1 MPEKEKFF
9 HSVYLDKDK
18 CCGCITCIKT
28 CPTQAIRVRNGKAHI
43 IKEFCIDCGECI
55 RHCPHYAKL
64 ASFDHME
71 ALSRFKHTVVLPP
84 PSLYGQFNH
93 LDDINIILTA
103 LTMIG
108 FDDVFEVGAAA
119 ELVSDETRKYLA
131 ENPEPNIVISTACPT
146 VTRLIRIR
154 FPELL
159 DTLLPLKPPV
169 EVAAELARA
178 RAAKKTGLKPEEIGI
193 VFISPCPSK
202 VTATQDP
209 LGIKKSNIDVVLAT
223 KEVYP
228 LMLSAMKEA
237 QKNPMEYCLSG
248 KIGVGWGVTGGEA
261 AGVLLDNY
269 IAADGIENVVR
280 VLEDLEDEKFQMDIR
295 FVELNS
301 CPGGCVGGVLNVENP
316 FAASSKLKHLK
327 KYLPVALSHPEDYP
341 ERKDVDLSLTE
352 PIKYEPVYMLGKS
365 MLESINN
372 MVKLEKLMRI
382 LPGIDCG
389 GCGAPTCKALA
400 EDHIRGKGDIHSCT
414 ELLRRYYLYGEDA
427 FEALEG
433 DNGL

>member
-1 MPEKEKFF
+1 MADNKQKFF

-18 CCGCITCIKT
+18 CAGCITCIKT

-55 RHCPHYAKL
+55 RHCPHFAKQ
-64 ASFDHME
+64 ASFDHLD
-71 ALSRFKHTVVLPP
+71 ALDDFKYKVVLPP

-93 LDDINIILTA
+93 VEDVNIILTA
-103 LTMIG
+103 LTKIG

-119 ELVSDETRKYLA
+119 ELVSDKTRKYLA
-131 ENPEPNIVISTACPT
+131 EHPEPKIVISTACPT

-159 DTLLPLKPPV
+159 DNLLPLKPPV
-169 EVAAELARA
+169 EVAAKLARE
-178 RAAKKTGLKPEEIGI
+178 RAVKKTGLKPEEIGI
-193 VFISPCPSK
+193 FFISPCPSK
-202 VTATQDP
+202 VTAVKDP
-209 LGIKKSNIDVVLAT
+209 LGFEGSNIDVVLAT
-223 KEVYP
+223 KEIYP
-228 LMLSAMKEA
+228 LMLDAMKEA
-237 QKNPMEYCLSG
+237 QKEPLEYCLSG
-248 KIGVGWGVTGGEA
+248 KIGVGWGITGGEA

-269 IAADGIENVVR
+269 VAADGIENVVR
-280 VLEDLEDEKFQMDIR
+280 VLEDLEDDKFQMDIR
-295 FVELNS
+295 FIELNS

-316 FAASSKLKHLK
+316 FAASSKMKYLK
-327 KYLPVALSHPEDYP
+327 KYLPVAVSHAEDYP
-341 ERKDVDLSLTE
+341 EDLDVMFSE
-352 PIKYEPVYMLGKS
+352 NIKYEPVYMLGKS

-372 MVKLEKLMRI
+372 MVRLEKIMRV

-400 EDHIRGKGDIHSCT
+400 EDHIRGKGDVHSCT

-427 FEALEG
+427 FEALEEE
-433 DNGL
+433 NNL

>member
-1 MPEKEKFF
+1 MDDKQKFF

-18 CCGCITCIKT
+18 CRGCITCIKT

-55 RHCPHYAKL
+55 RHCPHYAKQ
-64 ASFDHME
+64 ANFDQMD
-71 ALSRFKHTVVLPP
+71 ALDAFKYKVALPP

-93 LDDINIILTA
+93 LDDVNIILTA

-119 ELVSDETRKYLA
+119 ELVSDATRKYLA
-131 ENPEPNIVISTACPT
+131 EHPDPKILISTACPT

-159 DTLLPLKPPV
+159 DNLLPLQPPV
-169 EVAAELARA
+169 EVAAQIARK
-178 RAAKKTGLKPEEIGI
+178 RAVEKTGLKPEEIGI
-193 VFISPCPSK
+193 AFISPCPSK
-202 VTATQDP
+202 VTAQRDP
-209 LGIKKSNIDVVLAT
+209 LGMKESNIDAVLAV
-223 KEVYP
+223 KDVYP
-228 LMLSAMKEA
+228 MMLSAMKKA
-237 QKNPMEYCLSG
+237 QKDPLDYCLSG
-248 KIGVGWGVTGGEA
+248 KIGVGWGHTGGEA

-327 KYLPVALSHPEDYP
+327 KYLPVALSHPEDYTQDP
-341 ERKDVDLSLTE
+341 KMELTE
-352 PIKYEPVYMLGKS
+352 KIAYEPVYMLGNS

-372 MVKLEKLMRI
+372 MVRMEKLLRV

-389 GCGAPTCKALA
+389 GCGAPTCKALV

-427 FEALEG
+427 FEALEEE
-433 DNGL
+433 NNL

>member
-1 MPEKEKFF
+1 MPDNQKFF
-9 HSVYLDKDK
+9 HSVYLDTDK

-55 RHCPHYAKL
+55 RHCPHYAKQ
-64 ASFDHME
+64 ARFDHMD
-71 ALSRFKHTVVLPP
+71 ALENYKYKVALPP

-119 ELVSDETRKYLA
+119 ELVSAETRKYIA
-131 ENPEPNIVISTACPT
+131 EHEEPRILISTACPT

-159 DTLLPLKPPV
+159 DNLLPLKPPV
-169 EVAAELARA
+169 EVAAELARQ
-178 RAAKKTGLKPEEIGI
+178 RAVEQTGLKPEEIGI
-193 VFISPCPSK
+193 AFISPCPSK
-202 VTATQDP
+202 VTAVRDP
-209 LGIKKSNIDVVLAT
+209 LGITNSSIDVVLAT
-223 KEVYP
+223 KEIYP

-237 QKNPMEYCLSG
+237 KNNPMEYCLSG
-248 KIGVGWGVTGGEA
+248 KIGVGWGLTGGEA
-261 AGVLLDNY
+261 AGILLDNY

-295 FVELNS
+295 FVELNA

-327 KYLPVALSHPEDYP
+327 KYLPVALSHPEDFP
-341 ERKDVDLSLTE
+341 QKTDIALTDE
-352 PIKYEPVYMLGKS
+352 ITYEPVYMLGTS

-372 MVKLEKLMRI
+372 MVRLEKIMRV
-382 LPGIDCG
+382 LPGLDCG

-400 EDHIRGKGDIHSCT
+400 EDHIRGKGDVHSCT

-427 FEALEG
+427 FEELEEE
-433 DNGL
+433 NSL